1 LTNGASRC
9 HVLTCDAPQQIFRFY
24 YVPNGKKFET
34 GRNEKGPEDERQLKV
49 HISRNTDETARKKYG
64 CVVVFDFSECQSG
77 DGNFTTGFQ
86 LNTGIHQPACELRMG
101 RATVRKIWHICS
113 ILSKTYLDVT
123 QFFSCSACTFFAAEF
138 RTSPEVGDNRGITSR
153 REFLEFQR
161 CGELHMGP
169 HSQNPS
175 WRRRLVFYPVRIVSG
190 KAAMQL
196 DQE

>member
-1 LTNGASRC
+1 MFLLVMLPNKFSVFIMILT
-9 HVLTCDAPQQIFRFY
+9 
-24 YVPNGKKFET
+24 GKKFET
-34 GRNEKGPEDERQLKV
+34 GRNEKCPEDERQLKV
-49 HISRNTDETARKKYG
+49 HISRNTDGTARKKYG

-138 RTSPEVGDNRGITSR
+138 RTSPEVGDNRGIHGVENFWNFRGVVSSTWAR
-153 REFLEFQR
+153 TLRIR
-161 CGELHMGP
+161 VGEDGWC
-169 HSQNPS
+169 STQC
-175 WRRRLVFYPVRIVSG
+175 
-190 KAAMQL
+190 A
-196 DQE
+196 